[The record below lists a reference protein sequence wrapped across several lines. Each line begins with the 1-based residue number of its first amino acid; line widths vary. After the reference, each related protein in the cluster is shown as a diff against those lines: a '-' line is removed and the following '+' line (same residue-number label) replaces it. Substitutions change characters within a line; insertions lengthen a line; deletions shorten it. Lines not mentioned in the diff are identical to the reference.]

1 MGRKREEAPGKTEQE
16 LKCPF
21 MLLIASYLNAM
32 QSCKI
37 AANLAELYAEMRLI

>member
-1 MGRKREEAPGKTEQE
+1 MGRRREEAPGKTGQE

-21 MLLIASYLNAM
+21 VPLTKSYLNVM

-37 AANLAELYAEMRLI
+37 EVSYAELYAEAQLI